1 MIHCSANIFSAI
13 LNKLWC
19 HVTSE
24 NFFFS
29 ININSR
35 GYFLSNNICTCRES
49 PSSSGIICLKICMH
63 ICFKKI

>member
-24 NFFFS
+24 KIS
-29 ININSR
+29 PININYR
-35 GYFLSNNICTCRES
+35 GYFLSNNICICRES
-49 PSSSGIICLKICMH
+49 PGSSGIICI
-63 ICFKKI
+63 

>member
-24 NFFFS
+24 NFSS

-35 GYFLSNNICTCRES
+35 GYFPSNNICICRES
-49 PSSSGIICLKICMH
+49 PSSSGIIGL
-63 ICFKKI
+63 

>member
-24 NFFFS
+24 KKFS
-29 ININSR
+29 NKYKFSRIFPFQHNI
-35 GYFLSNNICTCRES
+35 ICICRES
-49 PSSSGIICLKICMH
+49 PGSSEIICL
-63 ICFKKI
+63 